1 MCVNIAREAKSEYE
15 KGTDL
20 KTIRKMI
27 DQKYGGN
34 GATPTPTPMPS

>member
-1 MCVNIAREAKSEYE
+1 MEFE

-27 DQKYGGN
+27 DDKYGKYGE
-34 GATPTPTPMPS
+34 PTPTPIPI